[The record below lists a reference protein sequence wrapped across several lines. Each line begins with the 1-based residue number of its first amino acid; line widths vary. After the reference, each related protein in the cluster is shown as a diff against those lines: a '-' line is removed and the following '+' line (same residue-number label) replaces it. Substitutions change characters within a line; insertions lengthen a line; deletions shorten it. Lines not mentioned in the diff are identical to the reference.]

1 MHMRAVVEHR
11 TNAQDAYVL
20 GRTQREYERLT
31 RQARIWEP
39 ATRQALQ
46 LAGLGAGHSAV
57 DVGCGPCDVMKLMA
71 ERVGHAGRV
80 VGMDVDAVLAG
91 HAIEQLSQSGPDV
104 YSFIA
109 GDITEVT
116 QISQAPFDLV
126 FARLLLFHL
135 DDPAAAL
142 RRLWDWVRPGGA
154 LLIMDY
160 DITVTRS
167 AAQIPV
173 IERTLRLCNDTFR
186 RCGRDIE
193 IGTRIPSLFI
203 EADIGIPDAC
213 NVASV
218 MLPAGPSTHM
228 LSDLLDS
235 LRPQILRHR
244 LADER
249 ALTRLEFDL
258 RAAESSDS
266 FMRWPDLTATWKRKP
281 PSDVV
286 N

>member
-1 MHMRAVVEHR
+1 MHMRAAVEHR
-11 TNAQDAYVL
+11 ESALDAYVL

-31 RQARIWEP
+31 RQAQVWEP
-39 ATRQALQ
+39 VTRQALER
-46 LAGLGAGHSAV
+46 AGLAAGHSV
-57 DVGCGPCDVMKLMA
+57 LDVGCGSCDVMRLMA
-71 ERVGHAGRV
+71 ERVGATGRV

-91 HAIEQLSQSGPDV
+91 HAIEQLSQTGPDV
-104 YSFIA
+104 YSFIM
-109 GDITEVT
+109 GDIAEVT
-116 QISQAPFDLV
+116 RINQAPFDLV

-135 DDPAAAL
+135 ADPVAAL
-142 RRLWDWVRPGGA
+142 RRLWEWVRPGGT

-173 IERTLRLCNDTFR
+173 IERTLRLCNDAFR

-203 EADIGIPDAC
+203 EAGIGSPDAC
-213 NVASV
+213 TVSSV
-218 MLPAGPSTHM
+218 MLPAAPSTHM
-228 LSDLLDS
+228 LGDLLDS

-244 LADER
+244 LADQH

-258 RAAESSDS
+258 RAAAGSDS

-281 PSDVV
+281 DAGAM